1 MIKSDAHS
9 APSQGGNAALTVTSG
24 RLLAVQ
30 WEVTERCNLLCQ
42 HCYLSVPARGG
53 VNANADLSFDEA
65 LNLFDGLADL
75 GVMFITFTGG
85 EVFLRPDFIDL
96 CTAARARGFGVR
108 ILTNAT
114 RIRELEAGRLA
125 ELGITSVELT
135 VYGASAS
142 GYRHATGVANGY
154 RDVRRGIRALRR
166 HGVPVV
172 VKVFYMRANVD
183 ESDAMEAMAEREGV
197 ALERAF
203 ALLPRYD
210 EGLVPLRVGLT
221 RQQLTR
227 VGPVL
232 GDVTVADR
240 YEDAREAR
248 VCGRCGMGRL
258 FITAGGQVAP
268 CASLRHIVVGNVR
281 ECRIANIWQD
291 PSVQEI
297 LRSVAIPGARP
308 FDFARGAQHGP
319 QA

>member
-65 LNLFDGLADL
+65 LNLFDGLAGL

-85 EVFLRPDFIDL
+85 EVFLRPDFLDL

-114 RIRELEAGRLA
+114 RIGEVEARRLA
-125 ELGITSVELT
+125 ELGIISVELT

-142 GYRHATGVANGY
+142 GYRRATGVANGY

-172 VKVFYMRANVD
+172 VKVFYMRANAD
-183 ESDAMEAMAEREGV
+183 EVDAMEAMAEREGV
-197 ALERAF
+197 ALVRAF

-221 RQQLTR
+221 RQQLRR
-227 VGPVL
+227 VAPVF
-232 GDVTVADR
+232 GDVTLADS
-240 YEDAREAR
+240 YDDVREAR
-248 VCGRCGMGRL
+248 ACGRCGMGRL
-258 FITAGGQVAP
+258 FITAGGQVTP
-268 CASLRHIVVGNVR
+268 CASLRNIVFGNVR
-281 ECRIANIWQD
+281 ESSIGTIWRSA
-291 PSVQEI
+291 SVQGM
-297 LRSVAIPGARP
+297 LRSVAMAGARP
-308 FDFARGAQHGP
+308 FDFAKGAQHGP